1 MAASTKLATSV
12 KALCHLAETYPHPQ
26 SSQAISRVLGVNASK
41 LRQLLSLL
49 SRGGI
54 VVSTMGKAGGF
65 LLNKD
70 PRALHLQEIY
80 CAVEDRKAFFLD
92 TGSRDDNNE
101 RSAAFNHYFLDLYD
115 GIQLDI
121 EDRMRTISIASV
133 MSRLG
138 LVSAYS
144 NSKQQAF

>member
-12 KALCHLAETYPHPQ
+12 RALCHLAETFPHPQ
-26 SSQAISRVLGVNASK
+26 SSQAISRALGVNASK

-49 SRGGI
+49 SRSGI
-54 VVSTMGKAGGF
+54 VVSTMGKTGGF

-70 PRALHLQEIY
+70 PRALHLQEVY
-80 CAVEDRKAFFLD
+80 CAVEDRKAFFLEV
-92 TGSRDDNNE
+92 GSRDDNNE
-101 RSAAFNHYFLDLYD
+101 RSAAFNHYFLDLYA
-115 GIQLDI
+115 GIQVDI

-138 LVSAYS
+138 MVSTYS
-144 NSKQQAF
+144 KKQQAF